1 MEHPVGGD
9 HRHKTQ
15 KKPTCDADTV
25 SDTKPSG
32 ETTFANLLEDSAREA
47 YTRPWHRIERGLRL
61 NRLRIFVEDISPQ
74 FDMTKEEKDGLFL
87 FLQKALDKKLL
98 NTLKVVHYDQET
110 QRITAIKGLEMKR
123 TEIPTGTTDGTTDGA
138 NPEGVSRPLGVL
150 NPEGVSHPKGALNSE
165 GVSRPLGVL
174 KWGFSAK
181 KPKTIE
187 TRKRKKEEVP
197 SVSTNVVIT

>member
-1 MEHPVGGD
+1 MEHPIGGD

-15 KKPTCDADTV
+15 KKPTCDADMV
-25 SDTKPSG
+25 SDARPTG
-32 ETTFANLLEDSAREA
+32 ETSFANLLEDSAREA
-47 YTRPWHRIERGLRL
+47 YSRPWHRIERGLRL

-98 NTLKVVHYDQET
+98 NTLKVVNYDQET

-123 TEIPTGTTDGTTDGA
+123 TESTTGATDGT
-138 NPEGVSRPLGVL
+138 NPEGINPMGAL
-150 NPEGVSHPKGALNSE
+150 NPEGINPKGA
-165 GVSRPLGVL
+165 L

-187 TRKRKKEEVP
+187 TRKRKKEDVP
-197 SVSTNVVIT
+197 SISTNVVITQ